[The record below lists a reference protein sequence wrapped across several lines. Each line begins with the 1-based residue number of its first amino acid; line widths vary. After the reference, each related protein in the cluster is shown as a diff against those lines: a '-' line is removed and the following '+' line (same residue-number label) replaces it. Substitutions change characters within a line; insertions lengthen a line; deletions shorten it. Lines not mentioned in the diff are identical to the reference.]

1 MEGRQNCVKYISASS
16 KSIMFCWAICC
27 DGFKKLVKCPIP
39 YNQKTYIRTLMNAGV
54 MGKSLE
60 GFTFQQDNASIHS
73 AGNVQKWLGQNKINV
88 LPWPP
93 YSPDINIIENVWS
106 VLKYCLRT
114 MSVTPQNLEG
124 KVFEAWEIISH
135 SRIQTL
141 YEYLLRRIN
150 RVIASKGQPIA
161 Y

>member
-1 MEGRQNCVKYISASS
+1 
-16 KSIMFCWAICC
+16 
-27 DGFKKLVKCPIP
+27 
-39 YNQKTYIRTLMNAGV
+39 MNAGV

-60 GFTFQQDNASIHS
+60 GFTFQQDNALIHS
-73 AGNVQKWLGQNKINV
+73 AGNVQKWVRRNKINV

-114 MSVTPQNLEG
+114 MSVTPQNLEDKG
-124 KVFEAWEIISH
+124 FEAWEMISH
-135 SRIQTL
+135 SYSQTL
-141 YEYLLRRIN
+141 YESLPRRVN
-150 RVIASKGQPIA
+150 RVMASKLQRIG